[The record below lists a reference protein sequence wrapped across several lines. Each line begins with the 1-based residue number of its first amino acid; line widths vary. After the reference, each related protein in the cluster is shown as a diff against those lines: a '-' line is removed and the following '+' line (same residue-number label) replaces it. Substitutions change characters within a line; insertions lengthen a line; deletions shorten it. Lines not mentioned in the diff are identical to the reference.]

1 VTVTAASFADPS
13 KIATATINL
22 TPARPSLPAAGVVNA
37 ATFQA
42 GSGVA
47 PGEIVTLFG
56 TALGPVVLQ
65 GAQLTPDGTAL
76 TTSLAGTRV
85 LFDGHPSPLVY
96 SLSGQV
102 SAIVPYEVAG
112 QANTNVVVS
121 YNGQTSQQV
130 TVPVVETAPG
140 LFTTNSSGAGPA
152 AIVNQDGLVN
162 SARFAA
168 PRGSIVSFYGTGE
181 GQTSPPGTDGKIAL
195 SVYPKPIA
203 KVSMTIGGTAAKI
216 LYAGAAPDGV
226 AGALQ
231 VNAEVPSETAPGDAV
246 PVVLTIGN
254 ASGRSG
260 VTMSVLGPNGQ
271 SGPVAYNNIGTT
283 AVTINV
289 YQPDSPTTPI
299 KLGSVPGGQYDYV
312 NGLPVGNDWWIQVNS
327 SPLRIVSQVCDY
339 EPNGG
344 NPFWSCTGSAS
355 MPFPR

>member
-37 ATFQA
+37 ATFRA

-76 TTSLAGTRV
+76 TTSLAGTQV

-112 QANTNVVVS
+112 QANTNLAVS
-121 YNGQTSQQV
+121 YKGQASPPV
-130 TVPVVETAPG
+130 TLPVVETAPG
-140 LFTTNSSGAGPA
+140 LFTINSSGAGQA

-162 SARFAA
+162 SAKFAA
-168 PRGSIVSFYGTGE
+168 PRGSIVAFYGTGE

-203 KVSMTIGGTAAKI
+203 NVSMTIGGKPAKI

-231 VNAEVPSETAPGDAV
+231 VNAEVPQETAPGAAV
-246 PVVLTIGN
+246 PVVLTIGH
-254 ASGRSG
+254 ASGRTD
-260 VTMSVLGPNGQ
+260 VTMSVLGPDGR
-271 SGPVAYNNIGTT
+271 SGPVVYDNVGTT
-283 AVTINV
+283 AVRVNI
-289 YQPDSPTTPI
+289 YEPDSLSTPI
-299 KLGSVPGGQYDYV
+299 ITSSLPGDQNTAV
-312 NGLPVGNDWWIQVNS
+312 SLMPVGNDWWIQVDS
-327 SPLRIVSQVCDY
+327 SPLRVVSQVCDFT
-339 EPNGG
+339 GG
-344 NPFWSCTGSAS
+344 TFPVWQCTGSAS